1 MSSPRARASARDGHK
16 PTLTLGEP
24 PYTPGAVSPLCAGP
38 ARNETPLDW
47 YESDVQA
54 LEDGLRAKPPPANS
68 VAFYGSSSI
77 RLWSTLTGDFPDV
90 PVVNLGFGGSTLA
103 ACSWFYWRIV
113 RPVAPRALVLYA
125 GDNDIGDGSPPAHL
139 VSQLQ
144 FLLHQVDVTFP
155 DLPVSVLSIKPSPA
169 RWHLVAR
176 IEEANQGMQRLIVRR
191 NRGLWLNVFD
201 AMLVDGR
208 PRSELF
214 CEDGLHLSAEG
225 YRLWTQIVRQNRPA
239 AF

>member
-1 MSSPRARASARDGHK
+1 
-16 PTLTLGEP
+16 
-24 PYTPGAVSPLCAGP
+24 
-38 ARNETPLDW
+38 
-47 YESDVQA
+47 
-54 LEDGLRAKPPPANS
+54 
-68 VAFYGSSSI
+68 
-77 RLWSTLTGDFPDV
+77 
-90 PVVNLGFGGSTLA
+90 
-103 ACSWFYWRIV
+103 
-113 RPVAPRALVLYA
+113 
-125 GDNDIGDGSPPAHL
+125 
-139 VSQLQ
+139 
-144 FLLHQVDVTFP
+144 
-155 DLPVSVLSIKPSPA
+155 VSVLSIKPSPA